1 MTERHEGPGLSDR
14 AREQIHSFLEIL
26 AEHDRAIE
34 ARTYAR
40 FLADPAVNELFTS
53 TMNRRQMFDDTLI
66 AIHDLADDASWLREN
81 MLALGSR
88 HRHTYE
94 VKIPMYDAW
103 RDAVIEGTRDVVGDT
118 LTPEAAAAL
127 AEALDLVH
135 ELMLVGAYPKG
146 MPASGATA

>member
-1 MTERHEGPGLSDR
+1 MTERHEVKALSES
-14 AREQIHSFLEIL
+14 ARERIHAFLPVL

-34 ARTYAR
+34 AKTYER
-40 FLADPAVNELFTS
+40 FLADPAVRDLFTS

-66 AIHDLADDASWLREN
+66 AIHDLADDASWLNEN

-94 VKIPMYDAW
+94 VRIPMYDAW
-103 RDAVIEGTRDVVGDT
+103 RDAVIDGTRDVVGDA
-118 LTPEAAAAL
+118 LTAADASAL

-135 ELMLVGAYPKG
+135 HLMLVGSYPKG
-146 MPASGATA
+146 IPTSATA